1 MENTNG
7 IKNNKENLQWSKG
20 YCILV
25 RFFKECG
32 VYQDFKRYQAESK
45 YPIPL
50 NSQDIIGDYG
60 KAFTTS
66 FFESNCHKIFSY
78 SLFETFIKFIK
89 IFYPNC
95 VSNYDWHLQEKL
107 CYPIDVKKRI
117 IMTEYSKTKLIKKLE
132 HDEFI

>member
-32 VYQDFKRYQAESK
+32 LYKDFKRYQIESEK
-45 YPIPL
+45 PIPF
-50 NSQDIIGDYG
+50 NSQDIITDYG

-66 FFESNCHKIFSY
+66 FFESRCHKNFSY
-78 SLFETFIKFIK
+78 SLFETFIKFVK
-89 IFYPNC
+89 IFYPNYN
-95 VSNYDWHLQEKL
+95 SYSISIYDGHIEDKH
-107 CYPIDVKKRI
+107 CYPIDAKKRI
-117 IMTEYSKTKLIKKLE
+117 VMTEYSKTKLIKN
-132 HDEFI
+132 